1 MNLIIIVLLFI
12 LYLFHTKRIMDLE
25 DVVLKLN
32 EKVDIQKADIR
43 LINKNVQRILGNP
56 TEDWWNTRGG
66 EYEA

>member
-56 TEDWWNTRGG
+56 TED
-66 EYEA
+66 